1 MMLDNET
8 PHRPYPLQLPDY
20 TEVEHIDN
28 VPYLEEW
35 KEQFKDE
42 NGNELVHMDNDAQQ
56 NHYFANAVTIRAL
69 GEWFEYLQKEGIYEN
84 TRIIIVSDHGFS
96 LGQFDDLIFSNI
108 SEKPFDVQGVNPLLM
123 VKDFGASGFIVDDT
137 FMTNADV
144 PTIATK
150 DIISD
155 PVNPYTGKKI
165 SSDAKNDPLYVST
178 STNWN
183 VSTNHGNTFK
193 TTVGDEDVQATWYQV
208 TGNMFDEK
216 NWKDI
221 GFESPK

>member
-1 MMLDNET
+1 
-8 PHRPYPLQLPDY
+8 
-20 TEVEHIDN
+20 
-28 VPYLEEW
+28 
-35 KEQFKDE
+35 
-42 NGNELVHMDNDAQQ
+42 
-56 NHYFANAVTIRAL
+56 
-69 GEWFEYLQKEGIYEN
+69 
-84 TRIIIVSDHGFS
+84 
-96 LGQFDDLIFSNI
+96 
-108 SEKPFDVQGVNPLLM
+108 
-123 VKDFGASGFIVDDT
+123 
-137 FMTNADV
+137 MTNADV

-165 SSDAKNDPLYVST
+165 NSDPKNGPLYVST
-178 STNWN
+178 STNWT

-193 TTVGDEDVQATWYQV
+193 TTIGDEDVQATWYQV